1 LNIVERI
8 KPIPFHVGA
17 TAFFILLPL
26 IINYIRQPNPGAFMD
41 KESMV
46 MGFSWGT
53 AMFICTSCAYLLL
66 RAVCQLRLHAG
77 IASIVFVLVT
87 IGADFIPGQLMVL
100 SQTNWPYTSFG
111 GDQGWFIILAPIST
125 ALYLLPLLI
134 VFFICLLVVVCKN
147 ASSKTLKGQPSSK

>member
-1 LNIVERI
+1 MNTVERI

-17 TAFFILLPL
+17 ATLYIVLPL
-26 IINYIRQPNPGAFMD
+26 IINYIRHPNPGAFMA

-66 RAVCQLRLHAG
+66 RAVCQVQLHAG
-77 IASIVFVLVT
+77 FAGIIFVLVT

-100 SQTNWPYTSFG
+100 SQTNWPYTSFS
-111 GDQGWFIILAPIST
+111 GDQRWYVLLAPFGT

-134 VFFICLLVVVCKN
+134 IFFICLVHY
-147 ASSKTLKGQPSSK
+147 ARSKSR